1 MEDYRKQV
9 MKAAA
14 FIQKRLDNDPKIGM
28 MTGTGLA
35 ESGGSM
41 SVSQSLSYAE
51 IPHFPVST
59 VQSHTGRLLTGRM
72 GGQAAILMQGRFH
85 LYEGYSPLEV
95 TFPVRVMKA
104 LGIEILILTNASGG
118 LNPGFVPGDI
128 MILQDHI
135 NLTGGNPLV
144 GPNVDDWGDRF
155 PDMGRAYD
163 RDLIADT
170 ERICREMMIPVRKG
184 VYAGL
189 KGPSLETPAEVRFLR
204 MIGADAVGF
213 STVQEV
219 LAAVHAQMAVL
230 GLSTITNVH
239 DPACPAPASV
249 EEIIATAEST
259 APRIDR
265 IVQRLL
271 ARSGSKKNGD

>member
-9 MKAAA
+9 MEAAV

-265 IVQRLL
+265 IVQRVL